1 MSAPQVSLAVVTP
14 QLKRAVRDLAPKP
27 AQVPWS
33 GTAASSLSLVDGHPE
48 RMAVAGFEGEQ
59 PVGFLVLDT
68 ALESVPGPGVVGV
81 RGFFVDRR
89 HQGRGVA
96 AAMLAAL
103 PSFVRVTHPTADRI
117 ALTVNVRNDAARRA
131 YLRAGF
137 RDTGRL
143 YYGGAL
149 GPQHVLELA
158 LEPAEQL

>member
-1 MSAPQVSLAVVTP
+1 MSAPHVLLAVVTP

-81 RGFFVDRR
+81 RGFFVDHR

-96 AAMLAAL
+96 GAMLGAL
-103 PSFVRVTHPTADRI
+103 PGFVRVTHPTAERI
-117 ALTVNVRNDAARRA
+117 ALTVNVRNEAARRA
-131 YLRAGF
+131 YLRSGF
-137 RDTGRL
+137 NDTGRL

-149 GPQHVLELA
+149 GPQNVLELA
-158 LEPAEQL
+158 LGPAEQL